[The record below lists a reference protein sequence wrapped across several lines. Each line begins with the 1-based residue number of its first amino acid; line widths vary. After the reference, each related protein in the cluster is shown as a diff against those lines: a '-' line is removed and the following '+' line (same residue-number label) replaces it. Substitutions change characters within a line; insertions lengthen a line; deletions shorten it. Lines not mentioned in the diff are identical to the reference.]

1 MNAGS
6 GQGLHSLGTG
16 EPVWGCPFSRTCAR
30 NFPLAF
36 LDFLSPHLPGHPISR
51 TATSQGTC
59 LPLGSPGQWS
69 RMAGEAGTERNQR
82 GRGWRS
88 RSPVEFSRLKSP
100 SLVYSLDKHPLSTSG
115 HQVPTQVRG
124 EPPYHPSFWESQHRA
139 PTLRSALQGPHPP
152 PPPSYPRP
160 RPLGPS
166 AQDTMLSLPAHLP
179 PTPGR
184 CVQPEGRT

>member
-1 MNAGS
+1 MDDVFILGNWGAG
-6 GQGLHSLGTG
+6 LGG
-16 EPVWGCPFSRTCAR
+16 PFSRTCAR

-36 LDFLSPHLPGHPISR
+36 LDFLSPHLSGHPVSR

-82 GRGWRS
+82 GRRWRS

-100 SLVYSLDKHPLSTSG
+100 SLVYSLDKDPLSTSG

-124 EPPYHPSFWESQHRA
+124 EPLHCPLLWESQHRA
-139 PTLRSALQGPHPP
+139 LTLRRALQGPHPP

-160 RPLGPS
+160 RPLCCH
-166 AQDTMLSLPAHLP
+166 DLLTCFP
-179 PTPGR
+179 PPGR